1 MTLQKTKKKKQKNK
15 KILVLLSKMGDYVG
29 VAWLGLWDYHPMVW
43 LSTLGYFCVLS
54 YLWVLKNWKLWV
66 WTEDISYFFK
76 SSVNIC
82 LQNIYY
88 LLILKTY
95 KKKLLK
101 QLTVFT
107 VLKRKSRIVGLGGSL
122 CMNAWSLQGTW
133 CPSL

>member
-1 MTLQKTKKKKQKNK
+1 MSSKYILFINLKK
-15 KILVLLSKMGDYVG
+15 LL
-29 VAWLGLWDYHPMVW
+29 
-43 LSTLGYFCVLS
+43 
-54 YLWVLKNWKLWV
+54 
-66 WTEDISYFFK
+66 
-76 SSVNIC
+76 
-82 LQNIYY
+82 
-88 LLILKTY
+88 